1 MRIDTPPFLIF
12 LGFEFRQLARAD
24 SQAWYDYL
32 SIPSVYE
39 HTSWN
44 LSSPADLDPQFDIFE
59 STAIDSPRRLAIVE
73 SKTGRLAGTIGFH
86 TISDTNRSAEL
97 AYDLRPDTWG
107 KGLGTAATL
116 AVVEWAQREYGFIRI
131 QATVL
136 TTNIR
141 SARVLQKC
149 GFQHEGLLR
158 AYRMVRGVPGNFNM
172 YSVIAK
178 SISTT

>member
-1 MRIDTPPFLIF
+1 MRIDTPPLLGFP
-12 LGFEFRQLARAD
+12 GFEFRQLARTD
-24 SQAWYDYL
+24 IQAWYDYL
-32 SIPSVYE
+32 SIPAVYE

-44 LSSPADLDPQFDIFE
+44 LSAAADLDPQFDHFE
-59 STAIDSPRRLAIVE
+59 SSAIDSARRLAIME
-73 SKTGRLAGTIGFH
+73 SQTGRLAGTIGFH
-86 TISDTNRSAEL
+86 TISDANRSAEL

-116 AVVEWAQREYGFIRI
+116 AFVEWAQKEYGFIRI

-136 TTNIR
+136 ATNMR

-158 AYRMVRGVPGNFNM
+158 AYRMVRGVPGHFNM
-172 YSVIAK
+172 YSLIAQ
-178 SISTT
+178 SISTA